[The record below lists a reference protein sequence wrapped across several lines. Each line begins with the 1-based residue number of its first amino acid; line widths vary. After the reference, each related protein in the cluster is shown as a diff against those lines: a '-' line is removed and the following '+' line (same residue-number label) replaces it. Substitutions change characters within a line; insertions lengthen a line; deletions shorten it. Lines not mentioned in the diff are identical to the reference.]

1 MSVSEI
7 MSAPVVSGQ
16 VVMDRTRL
24 FPPIRL
30 ALEPGRWTSLL
41 GPSGVGKSTLLR
53 LFAGLDIG
61 GRFEGQVEKRQPV
74 ALMAQDAGLLPW
86 LTVRQNAAL
95 GARLRGE
102 GADNARLEAILDR
115 TGLAPHAAKYPAMLS
130 GGQRQRVAL
139 ARTLME
145 DRAVV
150 LLDEPFSA
158 LDAGM
163 RMAMQTLAAGL
174 LAGRTVLMVT
184 HDPPE
189 AARLSDRIW
198 LLDEGGLHGA
208 EVPDTPAPRDP
219 SAPEVLACQA
229 ALLSRL
235 MAGAKD

>member
-1 MSVSEI
+1 MSDPRI

-16 VVMDRTRL
+16 VVMDGAPL

-30 ALEPGRWTSLL
+30 ALEPGRWTSIL

-53 LFAGLDIG
+53 LFAGLEIG
-61 GRFEGQVEKRQPV
+61 GRFDGQVENRQPV
-74 ALMAQDAGLLPW
+74 ALMAQDAGLLSW
-86 LTVRQNAAL
+86 LTVRQNATL

-102 GADNARLEAILDR
+102 GVDNARLEEILDR
-115 TGLAPHAAKYPAMLS
+115 TGLTPHAAKYPAMLS

-163 RMAMQTLAAGL
+163 RMAMQTLAAGVL
-174 LAGRTVLMVT
+174 VGRTVLMVT
-184 HDPPE
+184 HDPAE

-198 LLDEGGLHGA
+198 LLDTGGLHGA
-208 EVPDTPAPRDP
+208 EAPDMPVPRDP
-219 SAPEVLACQA
+219 SAPAVLACQA

-235 MAGAKD
+235 MAGAEE